1 MHRIIPYSTLPPT
14 PIRVSEL
21 REKRYGVEIKNMS
34 FGLRMPDLNTG
45 KLKQPRC
52 RTIYDD
58 DNEMMMVV
66 VIGVVRTAG
75 MKANRKMGRM
85 IW

>member
-1 MHRIIPYSTLPPT
+1 
-14 PIRVSEL
+14 
-21 REKRYGVEIKNMS
+21 MS
-34 FGLRMPDLNTG
+34 FGLRTPDLNTG

-58 DNEMMMVV
+58 DNEMMMMV
-66 VIGVVRTAG
+66 VIGVVMTAV